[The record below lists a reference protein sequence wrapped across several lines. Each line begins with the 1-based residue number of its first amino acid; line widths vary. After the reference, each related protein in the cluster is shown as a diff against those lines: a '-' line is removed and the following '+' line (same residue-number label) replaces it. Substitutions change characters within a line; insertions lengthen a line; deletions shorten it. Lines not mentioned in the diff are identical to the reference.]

1 MVFLPENDFF
11 ISVKV
16 IVQKIL
22 NSVDFI
28 IIIIAF
34 NKNLYRFLVIK
45 TLKLQLDEKKLAV
58 RVKIEI
64 KT

>member
-16 IVQKIL
+16 IVQKIV
-22 NSVDFI
+22 NFVDFI